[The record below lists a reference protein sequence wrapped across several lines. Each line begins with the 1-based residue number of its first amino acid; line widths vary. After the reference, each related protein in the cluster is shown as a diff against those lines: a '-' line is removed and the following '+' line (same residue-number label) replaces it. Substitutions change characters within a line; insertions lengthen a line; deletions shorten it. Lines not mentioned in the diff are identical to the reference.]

1 MHRLEAH
8 ISIKGA
14 HNIQSLF
21 LKTTWSQSQRI
32 ESKLHLTRKKEHIY
46 HEFVHWF
53 PCGAEFGGGAGEA
66 AYPGQFGDGVDEAA
80 YPGQRGGGAAGEA
93 AAGRVPEAAGGQVSL
108 SPAPRAFTKPPLRPF
123 SMPPPR
129 TFTVP
134 PPRAAG
140 APPAWSPRRD
150 ISPAQIGRPGAA
162 PDLGGYE
169 DKDRSCGI
177 LGGGRAGA
185 AALGEE
191 GQGRRR
197 IWQEMGPI

>member
-53 PCGAEFGGGAGEA
+53 PCGAEFGG
-66 AYPGQFGDGVDEAA
+66 GVDEAA

-140 APPAWSPRRD
+140 APPA
-150 ISPAQIGRPGAA
+150 
-162 PDLGGYE
+162 
-169 DKDRSCGI
+169 
-177 LGGGRAGA
+177 
-185 AALGEE
+185 
-191 GQGRRR
+191 
-197 IWQEMGPI
+197 